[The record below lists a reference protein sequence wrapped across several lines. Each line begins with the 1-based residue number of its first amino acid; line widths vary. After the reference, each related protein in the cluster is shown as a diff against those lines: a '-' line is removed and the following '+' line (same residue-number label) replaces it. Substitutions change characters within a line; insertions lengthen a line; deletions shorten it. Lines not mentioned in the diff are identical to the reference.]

1 MTKQTKTQS
10 TNPTTDTAETKP
22 KTSKKQVMLDLLGRS
37 GGVTITEL
45 EKATGW
51 QQHSVR
57 GALVNLKNKDKQPVE
72 SEKRDGTRYYLIKQ
86 AKEAKV

>member
-1 MTKQTKTQS
+1 MTKQTKTQ
-10 TNPTTDTAETKP
+10 TANPATDAPETKP

-86 AKEAKV
+86 AEKATA